1 MILSFYRKVRLG
13 NRLNSITRSLVLEK
27 RMAKPSGLL
36 KGSHILSANQF
47 DRNTTLE
54 LLQIAKE
61 VKEATT
67 EKGRLEVMRRFIT
80 ANMFYEPSTRTVSSF
95 HTAVMLMGGSVL
107 PVSSITSSHQK
118 GETLEDTIKTIMQY
132 VDLIVMRHPEVG
144 SAQRAAAVSSVPI
157 INGGDGANEHPTQ
170 SLLDMFCIQ
179 SELGK
184 LDGLT
189 VALIG
194 DLKFGRTVHSL
205 SSLMANFDIRLELVS
220 PEGLHMPDKVLNHL
234 KQKGV
239 KYRITSDLDSAI
251 TKADVLY
258 VTRVQKERFDDIE
271 DYNAVKDLY
280 TFTSATMSKA
290 KKNAILMHPLP
301 RVNEISV
308 DVDSDPRAI
317 YFKQVGYGMYLRA
330 ALMGCVL
337 GLF

>member
-1 MILSFYRKVRLG
+1 
-13 NRLNSITRSLVLEK
+13 
-27 RMAKPSGLL
+27 
-36 KGSHILSANQF
+36 
-47 DRNTTLE
+47 
-54 LLQIAKE
+54 
-61 VKEATT
+61 
-67 EKGRLEVMRRFIT
+67 
-80 ANMFYEPSTRTVSSF
+80 
-95 HTAVMLMGGSVL
+95 
-107 PVSSITSSHQK
+107 
-118 GETLEDTIKTIMQY
+118 
-132 VDLIVMRHPEVG
+132 
-144 SAQRAAAVSSVPI
+144 VPI